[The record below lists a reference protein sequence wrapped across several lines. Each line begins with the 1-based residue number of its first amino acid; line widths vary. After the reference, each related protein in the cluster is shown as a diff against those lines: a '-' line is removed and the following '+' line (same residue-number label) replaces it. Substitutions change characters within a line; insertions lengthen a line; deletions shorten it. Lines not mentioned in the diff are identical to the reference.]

1 MHFYLLMLNK
11 TFIMN
16 NTFLL
21 LPLRFRILAQVPLV
35 IIKEPVK
42 LVLDLKDIVV
52 CVTRDTRVRT
62 AKLVRK
68 YSSGNF
74 LFIFIFIFIFNIAPK
89 LNLSPQVLFRSKHFL

>member
-1 MHFYLLMLNK
+1 
-11 TFIMN
+11 MN

-74 LFIFIFIFIFNIAPK
+74 LFIFIFILFIFFFNIASK
-89 LNLSPQVLFRSKHFL
+89 LNLSPQVLFKSKHFL